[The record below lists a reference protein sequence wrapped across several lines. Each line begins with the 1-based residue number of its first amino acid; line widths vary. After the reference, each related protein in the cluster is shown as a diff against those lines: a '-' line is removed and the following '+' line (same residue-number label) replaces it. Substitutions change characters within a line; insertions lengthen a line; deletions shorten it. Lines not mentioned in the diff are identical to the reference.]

1 MLLTYVQHCPKPID
15 KDEEELQHKEDE
27 VYIRGKVSFI
37 ENDPG
42 RQSMTGSFNPIDE
55 GGWGEQ
61 VYIPPAAQLFQAI
74 VIHDRA
80 IVQRLL
86 KADDAAV
93 NVHQRDHVGR
103 TVLHVAIMVKAVDIA
118 EDLIDAGARITA
130 RLADGRTPL
139 HLAAQY
145 DLTSLI
151 DKLLERSK
159 KNEKGLENKHE
170 NEAALAETPGRLSS
184 EDDWSSHDDED
195 VVVSLSEGEE
205 GEENDS
211 GGCQPAA
218 KAKASGSESQ
228 PEQEDLPD
236 DKKDEPD
243 IIDINAHD
251 WDFGFTALCYVVLF
265 GSQPTLTALLA
276 AGADPKLPTN
286 PSPSNSYLATTFHP
300 LTLTV
305 IRKDDTEACGI
316 AESLIKAGATSTT
329 ADDAVR
335 TIFHYIVGS
344 GRARLVETI
353 LRCDPDVSKV
363 INLPYLH
370 WRNVVFPVVTAVQKR
385 HYATLVQ
392 LIAHGA
398 KLQLEES
405 DVTKAR
411 DAAYVLLICL

>member
-1 MLLTYVQHCPKPID
+1 
-15 KDEEELQHKEDE
+15 

-145 DLTSLI
+145 DLTSLV

-170 NEAALAETPGRLSS
+170 TEAAPAEAPGRLSS

-195 VVVSLSEGEE
+195 VVVSVSEGEE

-211 GGCQPAA
+211 GDCQPAS
-218 KAKASGSESQ
+218 KAKASGGESQ

-363 INLPYLH
+363 INLPYLQ